1 MKRNRFIWLGL
12 LVVVVLASFLL
23 VQATEQRL
31 APDNNVATVQSADAA
46 DGTCRAV
53 VRALILNQRSEPNTD
68 AAIVAQAARGEVFTP
83 VAIDDTGLWLRVE
96 ISAGSVWISRQ
107 YVTLH
112 GDCAPFGTAISE
124 SIGSASGGDD
134 LNSTTNLALSPVF
147 TDEVQYWRAYINLWA
162 DEYGIDANLIATV
175 IQIESCGDPTV
186 GSSAGAQGLFQVM
199 PFHFEPEEDML
210 DVQTNARR
218 GLDYLAG
225 ALALAQ
231 GDVRLALA
239 GYNGGYGI
247 MYRDWVA
254 ETRAY
259 VSWGSR
265 IYADASTGAT
275 TSAALA
281 DWLAAGGANLCRRAR
296 QSIGAF

>member
-1 MKRNRFIWLGL
+1 MKRNRLILLGL
-12 LVVVVLASFLL
+12 LLVVVLASLLL
-23 VQATEQRL
+23 VRAAAQRL
-31 APDNNVATVQSADAA
+31 SSNDNVATTQPAMNSAAA
-46 DGTCRAV
+46 DS
-53 VRALILNQRSEPNTD
+53 LNAMP
-68 AAIVAQAARGEVFTP
+68 
-83 VAIDDTGLWLRVE
+83 
-96 ISAGSVWISRQ
+96 
-107 YVTLH
+107 
-112 GDCAPFGTAISE
+112 
-124 SIGSASGGDD
+124 
-134 LNSTTNLALSPVF
+134 NLALSPVF

-162 DEYGIDANLIATV
+162 NQYGIDANLIATL

-199 PFHFEPEEDML
+199 PFHFAPEEDML

-218 GLDYLAG
+218 GLNYLAG
-225 ALALAQ
+225 SLALSQ
-231 GDVRLALA
+231 GDVSLALA
-239 GYNGGYGI
+239 GYNGGYGV
-247 MYRDWVA
+247 MYRNWAA

-265 IYADASTGAT
+265 IYADASAELE